1 MDLQLWIM
9 INTASVIGLIYLF
22 VFLYTNTSMEKKL
35 KYNFYW
41 IMGLALLFTVCC
53 SLER

>member
-22 VFLYTNTSMEKKL
+22 VFLYTNTSMEKK
-35 KYNFYW
+35 
-41 IMGLALLFTVCC
+41 AEV
-53 SLER
+53 